1 MFCLMQDAFL
11 QQNGFILSSCVL
23 CQFSCPTSQHQ
34 RTTPVMGQA
43 ASRIVLTSSKHYFP
57 AAGRLDVSSVAELIL
72 LCWCIWTTFSIYL
85 RNLLSPGAQSAF
97 CCQAKTFFICLG
109 FHVPMPHFYKKNTQ
123 YSFQQTKWCFP
134 FIFLKNSLSLTC
146 FLQVQYARILN
157 YPRQMW

>member
-85 RNLLSPGAQSAF
+85 RNLLSPGAQS
-97 CCQAKTFFICLG
+97 CLLLSGQNLFYLSG
-109 FHVPMPHFYKKNTQ
+109 FPRANA
-123 YSFQQTKWCFP
+123 S
-134 FIFLKNSLSLTC
+134 
-146 FLQVQYARILN
+146 FLQEKYTVLISAN
-157 YPRQMW
+157 QMVFSFHLSQEFSVPNMLFAGSICQDFKLS